1 MSGFA
6 ALLDWLWSFWDL
18 VQTGCKWVIDGFFLL
33 IRFTLYSI
41 FDGLL
46 VVIEAF
52 FSALDLSS
60 IAFNYAAAWGGLPT
74 QFIWLI
80 TVTGLPQCL
89 ALLGAAYLI
98 RLLLNLI
105 PSWATRV

>member
-1 MSGFA
+1 MSGFGVII
-6 ALLDWLWSFWDL
+6 DWLWSFWLL
-18 VQTGCKWVIDGFFLL
+18 VEKGFTWVINGFFLL
-33 IRFTLYSI
+33 IRFTLFSI

-46 VVIEAF
+46 VVIEGF

-74 QFIWLI
+74 QLIWLI
-80 TVTGLPQCL
+80 TVTGIPQCL
-89 ALLGAAYLI
+89 TLLGAAYMI